1 MIKSRILFPDAGV
14 PAAVVLAGPPVSGGG
29 SGRLSLPPSP
39 GCPEREM
46 VVLDPQMV
54 RLFEKAT
61 AIAAGNISV
70 LIIGETGTGKELL
83 AEALHRGSRRAPE
96 TFLRL
101 NCAAIAETLLES
113 ELFGHERGSFT
124 GAVRAV
130 PGLLESADG
139 GTVFLDE
146 VGEMPPALQAKL
158 LRVID
163 SGEVLRIGARR
174 PYPVDIR
181 FVSATNRDLEA
192 ETERAGLRGD
202 LFYRL
207 SGAVLRVPPLRE
219 RRSEIEKLAVLFLHR
234 ASRMTGRPPA
244 RLSQQAINWMVDYH
258 WPGNIRELR
267 NLMERTAL
275 LCRSPEIRLQDLIDE
290 SAPAVEIRSR
300 SATGIHSD
308 ASDPQSLANTA
319 DEVTAIV
326 EPPPLSLADDPAR
339 ETARLA
345 SQRARI
351 MAALERCGGNQTR
364 AARLLGISRAT
375 LLRRIASLDL
385 PRPRKRNDED

>member
-1 MIKSRILFPDAGV
+1 MIKSRIALSDAGV

-29 SGRLSLPPSP
+29 SGRVSLPPAP

-83 AEALHRGSRRAPE
+83 AEALHRGSTRAAG

-174 PYPVDIR
+174 PIPVDIR

-192 ETERAGLRGD
+192 DTDFGGLRGD

-219 RRSEIEKLAVLFLHR
+219 RRCEIERLCGLFLQR
-234 ASRMTGRPPA
+234 AARMTGRPPA
-244 RLSQQAINWMVDYH
+244 RLAPDALAWLLDYG

-275 LCRSPEIRLQDLIDE
+275 LCREPEIGLQDLMDGPEIHPIEVRTDPVIRPEPVSQRE
-290 SAPAVEIRSR
+290 SFAEPPAPS
-300 SATGIHSD
+300 
-308 ASDPQSLANTA
+308 PLLA
-319 DEVTAIV
+319 DGGREVT
-326 EPPPLSLADDPAR
+326 
-339 ETARLA
+339 RLA

-364 AARLLGISRAT
+364 AARQLGISRAT
-375 LLRRIASLDL
+375 LLRRIDSLDL
-385 PRPRKRNDED
+385 PRPRKRNDRE

>member
-1 MIKSRILFPDAGV
+1 MIKSRSLFPDAGV

-181 FVSATNRDLEA
+181 FVSATNRDLES
-192 ETERAGLRGD
+192 ETERSGLRGD

-219 RRSEIEKLAVLFLHR
+219 RRSEIEKLAVLFLQR

-244 RLSQQAINWMVDYH
+244 RLSQQALNWMVDYH

>member
-1 MIKSRILFPDAGV
+1 MIKSRSALSDVGM

-29 SGRLSLPPSP
+29 SGRVLLPPAP
-39 GCPEREM
+39 GCPERDM

-83 AEALHRGSRRAPE
+83 AEALHRGSTRAAG

-174 PYPVDIR
+174 PIPVDIR

-192 ETERAGLRGD
+192 DTDFGGLRGD

-219 RRSEIEKLAVLFLHR
+219 RRCEIERLAGLFLQR
-234 ASRMTGRPPA
+234 AARMTGRPPA
-244 RLSQQAINWMVDYH
+244 RLAPDALAWLLDH
-258 WPGNIRELR
+258 GWPGNIRELR

-275 LCRSPEIRLQDLIDE
+275 LCRSPEIGLPDLMDE
-290 SAPAVEIRSR
+290 PEINPISVRSEPVIRPEPVGQRESVVDLPAPLPLLSDNSR
-300 SATGIHSD
+300 
-308 ASDPQSLANTA
+308 
-319 DEVTAIV
+319 EVT
-326 EPPPLSLADDPAR
+326 
-339 ETARLA
+339 RLA

-364 AARLLGISRAT
+364 AARQLGISRAT
-375 LLRRIASLDL
+375 LLRRIDSLDL
-385 PRPRKRNDED
+385 PRPRKRNDRE

>member
-1 MIKSRILFPDAGV
+1 
-14 PAAVVLAGPPVSGGG
+14 
-29 SGRLSLPPSP
+29 
-39 GCPEREM
+39 M

-54 RLFEKAT
+54 RLFDKAQ

-83 AEALHRGSRRAPE
+83 AEALHRGSSRAPG

-124 GAVRAV
+124 GAIRAV

-181 FVSATNRDLEA
+181 FVSATNRDLEV
-192 ETERAGLRGD
+192 EGGGLRGD

-219 RRSEIEKLAVLFLHR
+219 RRCEIEKLAVLFLNR
-234 ASRMTGRPPA
+234 AARMTGRAPA
-244 RLSQQAINWMVDYH
+244 RLSAEALNWMNDYP

-275 LCRSPEIRLQDLIDE
+275 LTRGPEIGLVDLMDEDRPTEITKVVRPEDIREPTPVEVAPAPLPLPLPE
-290 SAPAVEIRSR
+290 SAS
-300 SATGIHSD
+300 
-308 ASDPQSLANTA
+308 
-319 DEVTAIV
+319 
-326 EPPPLSLADDPAR
+326 
-339 ETARLA
+339 RLA

-385 PRPRKRNDED
+385 PRPRKRSDED

>member
-1 MIKSRILFPDAGV
+1 
-14 PAAVVLAGPPVSGGG
+14 
-29 SGRLSLPPSP
+29 LSLPPAP

-83 AEALHRGSRRAPE
+83 AEALHRGSTRAPG

-113 ELFGHERGSFT
+113 ELFGHEKGSFT

-163 SGEVLRIGARR
+163 TGEVLRIGARR
-174 PYPVDIR
+174 PSPVDIR
-181 FVSATNRDLEA
+181 FVSATNRDLEG
-192 ETERAGLRGD
+192 ETDRGGLRGD

-219 RRSEIEKLAVLFLHR
+219 RRSEIEKLALLFLQR
-234 ASRMTGRPPA
+234 AARMSGRPPA
-244 RLSQQAINWMVDYH
+244 RLSLEALNWMRAYS

-275 LCRSPEIRLQDLIDE
+275 LCRAPEIRLQDLMDE
-290 SAPAVEIRSR
+290 PPSGAAHIRSRVPSDGPLEVRSQVESEIRSKVGSQVGSDRPELAPVTPLPLTEFPTGR
-300 SATGIHSD
+300 SAH
-308 ASDPQSLANTA
+308 
-319 DEVTAIV
+319 
-326 EPPPLSLADDPAR
+326 
-339 ETARLA
+339 
-345 SQRARI
+345 QRARI
-351 MAALERCGGNQTR
+351 TAALERCGGNQTR

-385 PRPRKRNDED
+385 PRPRKRSSD

>member
-1 MIKSRILFPDAGV
+1 
-14 PAAVVLAGPPVSGGG
+14 
-29 SGRLSLPPSP
+29 
-39 GCPEREM
+39 M

-83 AEALHRGSRRAPE
+83 AEALHRGSTRATG

-113 ELFGHERGSFT
+113 ELFGHEKGSFT

-174 PYPVDIR
+174 PTPVDIR
-181 FVSATNRDLEA
+181 FVSATNRDLEG
-192 ETERAGLRGD
+192 ETERGGLRGD

-219 RRSEIEKLAVLFLHR
+219 RRSEIEKLALLFLQR
-234 ASRMTGRPPA
+234 AARMSGRPPA
-244 RLSQQAINWMVDYH
+244 RLSAEALNWMRAYA

-275 LCRSPEIRLQDLIDE
+275 LCRAPEIRLQDLMDE
-290 SAPAVEIRSR
+290 PPSGVAIPSQVPSYVPSQVGSEIRSQVGSDVRPELAPVTPLPLTEFVRETGR
-300 SATGIHSD
+300 SASH
-308 ASDPQSLANTA
+308 
-319 DEVTAIV
+319 
-326 EPPPLSLADDPAR
+326 
-339 ETARLA
+339 
-345 SQRARI
+345 RARI
-351 MAALERCGGNQTR
+351 MTALERCGGNQTR

-385 PRPRKRNDED
+385 PRPRKRSSE

>member
-1 MIKSRILFPDAGV
+1 MDAGV
-14 PAAVVLAGPPVSGGG
+14 PAAVVLAGPPDTGGD
-29 SGRLSLPPSP
+29 SGRLSLPPAP
-39 GCPEREM
+39 GCPQREM

-54 RLFEKAT
+54 RLFDKAT

-83 AEALHRGSRRAPE
+83 AEALHRGSTRAPG

-113 ELFGHERGSFT
+113 ELFGHEKGSFT

-146 VGEMPPALQAKL
+146 VGEMPAALQAKL

-163 SGEVLRIGARR
+163 TGEVLRIGARR
-174 PYPVDIR
+174 PSPVDIR
-181 FVSATNRDLEA
+181 FVSATNRDLEG
-192 ETERAGLRGD
+192 ETERGGLRED

-219 RRSEIEKLAVLFLHR
+219 RRSEIEKLALLFLQR
-234 ASRMTGRPPA
+234 AARMSGRPPA
-244 RLSQQAINWMVDYH
+244 RLSAEALNWMRAYG

-275 LCRSPEIRLQDLIDE
+275 LCRAPEIRLQDLMDE
-290 SAPAVEIRSR
+290 PPSGLAHIRSQ
-300 SATGIHSD
+300 APSD
-308 ASDPQSLANTA
+308 ALSEVRSQVGSEARRELAP
-319 DEVTAIV
+319 VT
-326 EPPPLSLADDPAR
+326 PLPLTDFAR
-339 ETARLA
+339 ETGRSA

-351 MAALERCGGNQTR
+351 TAALERCGGNQTR

-375 LLRRIASLDL
+375 LLRRIATLDL
-385 PRPRKRNDED
+385 PRPRKRSSD

>member
-1 MIKSRILFPDAGV
+1 
-14 PAAVVLAGPPVSGGG
+14 
-29 SGRLSLPPSP
+29 
-39 GCPEREM
+39 M

-83 AEALHRGSRRAPE
+83 AEALHRGSTRAPG

-113 ELFGHERGSFT
+113 ELFGHEKGSFT

-146 VGEMPPALQAKL
+146 VGEMPAALQAKL

-163 SGEVLRIGARR
+163 TGEVLRIGARR
-174 PYPVDIR
+174 PSPVDIR
-181 FVSATNRDLEA
+181 FVSATNRDLEG
-192 ETERAGLRGD
+192 ETERGGLRED

-219 RRSEIEKLAVLFLHR
+219 RRSEIEKLALLFLQR
-234 ASRMTGRPPA
+234 AARMSGRPPA
-244 RLSQQAINWMVDYH
+244 RLSAEALNWMRAYG

-275 LCRSPEIRLQDLIDE
+275 LCRAPEIRLQDLMDE
-290 SAPAVEIRSR
+290 PPSGAAHIRSQVP
-300 SATGIHSD
+300 SD
-308 ASDPQSLANTA
+308 APSEVRSQVGSEMRSQVGSETAMIGSPARACAGDPTAVDGVPGDGSQRLPAGADHGCAGALWGQSDPRRPAAGHLARHPAAPDRQPGPAPPAQAQQRLEDRVA
-319 DEVTAIV
+319 D
-326 EPPPLSLADDPAR
+326 LSV
-339 ETARLA
+339 
-345 SQRARI
+345 
-351 MAALERCGGNQTR
+351 G
-364 AARLLGISRAT
+364 
-375 LLRRIASLDL
+375 RRV
-385 PRPRKRNDED
+385 RW

>member
-1 MIKSRILFPDAGV
+1 MIKSRIVFPDAGV

-46 VVLDPQMV
+46 VVHDPQMV

-83 AEALHRGSRRAPE
+83 AEALHRGSRRSPE

-124 GAVRAV
+124 GAIRAV
-130 PGLLESADG
+130 PGLIESADG

-192 ETERAGLRGD
+192 EAERGGLRGD

-219 RRSEIEKLAVLFLHR
+219 RRAEIEKLAVLFLQR
-234 ASRMTGRPPA
+234 AARMTGRPPA
-244 RLSQQAINWMVDYH
+244 RLSQQAVNWMNDYS

-275 LCRSPEIRLQDLIDE
+275 LCRAPEIRLQDLMDE
-290 SAPAVEIRSR
+290 PPAPVEIRSDAR
-300 SATGIHSD
+300 SD
-308 ASDPQSLANTA
+308 VASESSADVASAPGPRGESRTAEFEPLTLVDPGR
-319 DEVTAIV
+319 EV
-326 EPPPLSLADDPAR
+326 
-339 ETARLA
+339 ARLA

-385 PRPRKRNDED
+385 PRPRKRSERE